1 MLAAPR
7 ESETLYKTDDIY
19 FVLLFFLSRPSNFY
33 FLIIIGVELLHKV
46 LYFLNY
52 ESMITY
58 LQKTWKTQNKG
69 VIQCFASFYCTAKY
83 ICIMYLYISS
93 LGFFFPLLGHQRTLN
108 RVPCAIH

>member
-33 FLIIIGVELLHKV
+33 FVIFIGVELLHEV

-58 LQKTWKTQNKG
+58 LQKTWKIQNK
-69 VIQCFASFYCTAKY
+69 VTY
-83 ICIMYLYISS
+83 INNCI
-93 LGFFFPLLGHQRTLN
+93 
-108 RVPCAIH
+108 